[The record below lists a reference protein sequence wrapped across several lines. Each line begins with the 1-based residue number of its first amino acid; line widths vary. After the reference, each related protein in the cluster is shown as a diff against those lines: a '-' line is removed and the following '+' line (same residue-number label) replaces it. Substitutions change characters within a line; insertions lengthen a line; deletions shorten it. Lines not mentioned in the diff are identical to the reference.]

1 MQNRLGL
8 PHIYDSRHRDR
19 LFLPALQQVV
29 LDLKVTK
36 GDNLRVPKEN
46 YDQER
51 GCSVL
56 FKFKGEFDICVTVIE
71 VVQKLSRCAFAV
83 KQGELQGWN

>member
-36 GDNLRVPKEN
+36 GDNLRVLRKIMTRKWVVVFSSN
-46 YDQER
+46 
-51 GCSVL
+51 S
-56 FKFKGEFDICVTVIE
+56 TVNLI
-71 VVQKLSRCAFAV
+71 FA
-83 KQGELQGWN
+83 